1 MKKLTKDQRYY
12 RKKKKDGSRDF
23 RKTIREDGR
32 EGVRVT
38 RRPLCVKISQAAFE
52 RLVVMAEYSEIKNWE
67 MLTRI
72 ILKGLPKYSYYSDSM
87 SPTNRYQWQTIASP
101 DQIKYKGSEGD
112 KQITYDIT
120 STASHKLEQ
129 HKKATGLSKARII
142 QSLVLNYKPLSKA
155 KLESNRRRHAEM
167 MEKYGMY
174 NQKNST
180 VEKEYKRSKFINSGG
195 EIVHKK
201 GIPIEHWDEAEFEE
215 HEKLYKEMLEKRAK
229 REQEKKEY
237 YESFDQDDMVT
248 EEIIQA
254 AIKRYQEQQKAS
266 D

>member
-52 RLVVMAEYSEIKNWE
+52 RLVVMAEYAEIKNWE

-72 ILKGLPKYSYYSDSM
+72 ILKGLPRYAGLSGSM
-87 SPTNRYQWQTIASP
+87 SPTSRYEWETIYP
-101 DQIKYKGSEGD
+101 PEKIKYKGSEGD

-120 STASHKLEQ
+120 STASNKLEQ
-129 HKKATGLSKARII
+129 HKQATGLSKARII

-155 KLESNRRRHAEM
+155 RLESQRLRYEEM
-167 MEKYGMY
+167 MRKYGRYDEQRPKAKKEY
-174 NQKNST
+174 NQSN
-180 VEKEYKRSKFINSGG
+180 FLNIGG
-195 EIVHKK
+195 EIVHKR
-201 GIPIEHWDEAEFEE
+201 GIPLEYWDEAELDE
-215 HEKLYKEMLEKRAK
+215 HEKLHNEMMEKREE
-229 REQEKKEY
+229 REKEKEEY
-237 YESFDQDDMVT
+237 YKRFDEGEVVT

-254 AIKRYQEQQKAS
+254 AIKRYKEEKGS

>member
-1 MKKLTKDQRYY
+1 MLILHYQLTIVPKIIIFYRFSKDEQ
-12 RKKKKDGSRDF
+12 
-23 RKTIREDGR
+23 
-32 EGVRVT
+32 
-38 RRPLCVKISQAAFE
+38 KIFS
-52 RLVVMAEYSEIKNWE
+52 
-67 MLTRI
+67 
-72 ILKGLPKYSYYSDSM
+72 
-87 SPTNRYQWQTIASP
+87 
-101 DQIKYKGSEGD
+101 
-112 KQITYDIT
+112 
-120 STASHKLEQ
+120 
-129 HKKATGLSKARII
+129 
-142 QSLVLNYKPLSKA
+142 LSKA

-174 NQKNST
+174 SQKNST

-254 AIKRYQEQQKAS
+254 AIKRYQEQHKAS

>member
-1 MKKLTKDQRYY
+1 
-12 RKKKKDGSRDF
+12 
-23 RKTIREDGR
+23 
-32 EGVRVT
+32 
-38 RRPLCVKISQAAFE
+38 
-52 RLVVMAEYSEIKNWE
+52 
-67 MLTRI
+67 
-72 ILKGLPKYSYYSDSM
+72 
-87 SPTNRYQWQTIASP
+87 
-101 DQIKYKGSEGD
+101 
-112 KQITYDIT
+112 
-120 STASHKLEQ
+120 
-129 HKKATGLSKARII
+129 
-142 QSLVLNYKPLSKA
+142 
-155 KLESNRRRHAEM
+155 M

-254 AIKRYQEQQKAS
+254 AIKRYQEQHKAS
-266 D
+266 DWLKNLNVSRIQGESPKTCNQSPIGIQLR

>member
-38 RRPLCVKISQAAFE
+38 RRPLCVKISQGAFE
-52 RLVVMAEYSEIKNWE
+52 RLVVMAEYAEIKNWE

-72 ILKGLPKYSYYSDSM
+72 ILKGLPKYSSYSDSL
-87 SPTNRYQWQTIASP
+87 SPTNRYKWQTISSP

-120 STASHKLEQ
+120 STASRKLEQ

-142 QSLVLNYKPLSKA
+142 QSLILNYKPLSKA
-155 KLESNRRRHAEM
+155 KLERNRRRHAEM

-215 HEKLYKEMLEKRAK
+215 HEKLYKEMLERRAK

-237 YESFDQDDMVT
+237 NERRDQDDMVT

-254 AIKRYQEQQKAS
+254 AIKRYQDQQKAS